1 MFIEHFLAFG
11 FFSWVVALFCFRQ
24 TMKRVS
30 TWRTIGL
37 FLLGVA
43 PIVGEVAQI
52 WIPSN
57 ILFDYGIAHPLF
69 FKFEAHD
76 ILYNYAGELFG
87 LAGFKLFKWMAE

>member
-1 MFIEHFLAFG
+1 MFIEHFILFG
-11 FFSWVVALFCFRQ
+11 VFAYLVSLLFFRPKTLTFA
-24 TMKRVS
+24 
-30 TWRTIGL
+30 
-37 FLLGVA
+37 FLLLGIMPV
-43 PIVGEVAQI
+43 IGEVAQI

-87 LAGFKLFKWMAE
+87 LALIKLFKYLI